1 MVDSVSP
8 LFVSTFSPSVAA
20 SAASSPAARQ
30 RTAVCLHGIESHGG
44 RFIGLASRID
54 RLRVVAPDLRGHGR
68 SPRDG
73 PWTIEQHVSDVT
85 SLLAALPEPP
95 VLLGHSF
102 GGLLAWEVA
111 RTAGGLAS
119 ALVLVDPAISVSVEH
134 ARASMAYE
142 SSYLGHSWA
151 DAREAFEFMA
161 ARHPPSGAWAAALDV
176 AVAVEAGADER
187 LHPLIAPDAVP
198 AAWAAMQ
205 EPLRTSD
212 FGGPVLLLEAGR
224 ENGRFVSPA
233 VVRQMREELG
243 DRLDH
248 RVLDATH
255 TMTSDFP
262 DLLASAVGEFL
273 ARLS

>member
-8 LFVSTFSPSVAA
+8 LFVSTFSSSVAA

-73 PWTIEQHVSDVT
+73 PWTMEQHVSDVT

-151 DAREAFEFMA
+151 DAREAFKFMA

-224 ENGRFVSPA
+224 ENGRFVSAA
-233 VVRQMREELG
+233 VVRQMREQLG

-255 TMTSDFP
+255 TITSDFP